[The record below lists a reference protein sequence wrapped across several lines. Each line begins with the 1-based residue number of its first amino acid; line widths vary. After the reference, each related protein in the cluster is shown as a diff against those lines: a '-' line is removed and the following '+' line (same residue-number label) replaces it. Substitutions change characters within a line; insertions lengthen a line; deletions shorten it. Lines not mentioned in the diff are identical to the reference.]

1 MSNSFVEGYASRSDE
16 KGFEGASGGKQS
28 TTKVE
33 KDKFIHENHP
43 GLLFINMKKNKI
55 MPPFPPSII
64 QLVWSELMDNDLI
77 CLIIKIQY

>member
-43 GLLFINMKKNKI
+43 GLLFINMKKNHAAI
-55 MPPFPPSII
+55 SPFNNST
-64 QLVWSELMDNDLI
+64 
-77 CLIIKIQY
+77 CLE

>member
-1 MSNSFVEGYASRSDE
+1 MLHTMMKFLTYPIFTPFPRSLSSNLEFNASRSDE

-43 GLLFINMKKNKI
+43 AYNEARRNEVKEKNKTRH
-55 MPPFPPSII
+55 
-64 QLVWSELMDNDLI
+64 
-77 CLIIKIQY
+77 